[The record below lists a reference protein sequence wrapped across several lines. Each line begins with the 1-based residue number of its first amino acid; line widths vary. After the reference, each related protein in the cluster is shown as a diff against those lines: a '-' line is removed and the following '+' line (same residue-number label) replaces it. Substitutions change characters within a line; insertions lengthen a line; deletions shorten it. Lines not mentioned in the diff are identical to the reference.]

1 MVWGAIIGGIA
12 GIAGAFASGGSSSN
26 RAQVNAQYEA
36 DTDRWNYDRST
47 LTQSHNFRLQENAT
61 ARLNQENR
69 LGYEEAT
76 QRQSYLDQLAIRNY
90 DYQNQMRQFQQ
101 SERIYGMQLQFNNQA
116 AQVARESES
125 RRFQEII
132 TGMAFDQQDMLVK
145 MLQEEG
151 QVQAAGVSGRSAGK
165 VLASAVAS
173 YGRNQAIL
181 AESLVSAKKET
192 KIARKQIEMDKYGAD
207 LNANARR
214 MLAPIKAPAPSAPLS
229 IPRAVILDPPKPIM
243 PPRPTRGAVS
253 GGGTNPFAIASSG
266 LSALSSIGT
275 AAKWWS

>member
-1 MVWGAIIGGIA
+1 MVWGAIIGGVA
-12 GIAGAFASGGSSSN
+12 GLLGSFGGGGSSSN
-26 RAQVNAQYEA
+26 RAQINAQYEA
-36 DTDRWNYDRST
+36 DTDRWNYDRAT
-47 LTQSHNFRLQENAT
+47 LTQSYNFRLLENAT
-61 ARLNQENR
+61 ARQN
-69 LGYEEAT
+69 EEA
-76 QRQSYLDQLAIRNY
+76 RLSYMERSQQLAYRDQLAIRDY
-90 DYQNQMRQFQQ
+90 EYQNQLRQYQQ
-101 SERIYGMQLQFNNQA
+101 SERIYGMQLQFNNMA
-116 AQVARESES
+116 AQSARESEN
-125 RRFQEII
+125 RRFQEIL

-151 QVQAAGVSGRSAGK
+151 QIQASGASGRSAGK

-192 KIARKQIEMDKYGAD
+192 KAARRQIELEKYGAD

-214 MLAPIKAPAPSAPLS
+214 MLAPLRAPAPSAPLAM
-229 IPRAVILDPPKPIM
+229 PRPVILDPPKPIM
-243 PPRPTRGAVS
+243 PPRPTKGAVS
-253 GGGTNPFAIASSG
+253 GGGTNPFAIASTG